1 MMLDQ
6 IKFEPM
12 PFEQWLSLQDQEFEK
27 VKCGECDG
35 EGEIECECS
44 EEGAPPQRGKRRP
57 PAPGS
62 EALRAIE
69 RAGGMEAC
77 QGCLL
82 PSARPAPVLASPDGG
97 SLTFSTI
104 CCHRLRS
111 Q

>member
-1 MMLDQ
+1 MKL
-6 IKFEPM
+6 E
-12 PFEQWLSLQDQEFEK
+12 LSSHAHAFQLVRVDEKKNEFIYYEALTFPK
-27 VKCGECDG
+27 GPR
-35 EGEIECECS
+35 EGI
-44 EEGAPPQRGKRRP
+44 EGAPPCRGKRRP